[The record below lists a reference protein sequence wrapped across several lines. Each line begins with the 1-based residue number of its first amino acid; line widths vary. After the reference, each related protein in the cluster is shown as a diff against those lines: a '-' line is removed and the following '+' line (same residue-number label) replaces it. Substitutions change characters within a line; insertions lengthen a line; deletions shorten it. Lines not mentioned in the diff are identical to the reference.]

1 MDPDVIPLGSTV
13 IIEVDGHKDEYVARD
28 VGGNIRGHRI
38 DIYRDV
44 SLDELNRLGR
54 KEVKVWLR

>member
-13 IIEVDGHKDEYVARD
+13 IIEVDGYKDEYVARD

-38 DIYRDV
+38 DIYKHV

-54 KEVKVWLR
+54 KEVKVWLK

>member
-1 MDPDVIPLGSTV
+1 MDPNIIPLGSTV

-38 DIYRDV
+38 DIYKDV

-54 KEVKVWLR
+54 KEVKVWLK

>member
-44 SLDELNRLGR
+44 SSDELNRLGR